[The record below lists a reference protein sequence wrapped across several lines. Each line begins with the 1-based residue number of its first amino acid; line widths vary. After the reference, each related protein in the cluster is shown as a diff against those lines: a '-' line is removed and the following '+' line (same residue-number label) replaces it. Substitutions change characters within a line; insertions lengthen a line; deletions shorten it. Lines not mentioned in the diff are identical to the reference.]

1 MTGPV
6 SNPVGIGP
14 AINWVVSRLPYLAA
28 GSRRGRERASGLP
41 ESAHSRATVSP
52 GVAQGPA
59 GQSAVGSPADAGLG
73 RGWIE
78 DQMLAELEGRLLS
91 RPPASQAEHLSGL
104 RSAITQLEADPVQA
118 DAVRVLSHA
127 LTGYRVVLQGRNAL
141 LGV

>member
-1 MTGPV
+1 
-6 SNPVGIGP
+6 
-14 AINWVVSRLPYLAA
+14 
-28 GSRRGRERASGLP
+28 
-41 ESAHSRATVSP
+41 
-52 GVAQGPA
+52 
-59 GQSAVGSPADAGLG
+59 
-73 RGWIE
+73 
-78 DQMLAELEGRLLS
+78 MLAELEGRLLS

>member
-1 MTGPV
+1 M
-6 SNPVGIGP
+6 
-14 AINWVVSRLPYLAA
+14 
-28 GSRRGRERASGLP
+28 
-41 ESAHSRATVSP
+41 
-52 GVAQGPA
+52 
-59 GQSAVGSPADAGLG
+59 
-73 RGWIE
+73 
-78 DQMLAELEGRLLS
+78 S